1 MARDFNGST
10 QYGQSAINLS
20 AHSKLTVSMWL
31 WIDARSAGSF
41 DMYMELGDGGIG
53 AGRFAIFDDN
63 TTSIFNI
70 FHRGS
75 TGESSGTFP
84 QLATGQWHH
93 LMFTSDFTLSTNEVD
108 LYLNGALQTPSSRPA
123 NINNASGS
131 TYANTTLNFMSRN
144 AASLHGDGKQAEV
157 GIWGGV
163 VLNANEAMALY
174 RGARARDVR
183 PGSLTHHWPMWG
195 NSSPEPFMVSGGTN
209 LTLTSSPPKAN
220 HPPVSLFSRFARQF
234 EDEAA
239 ATVHSHRKVN
249 NLRLFAKIGGG
260 LAS

>member
-41 DMYMELGDGGIG
+41 DMYMEFGPGDQS
-53 AGRFAIFDDN
+53 A
-63 TTSIFNI
+63 
-70 FHRGS
+70 
-75 TGESSGTFP
+75 GTFGIYDESAGGVDKLNIYHVGTNGSSFAKYP
-84 QLATGQWHH
+84 FLTLSQWNHLLFTG
-93 LMFTSDFTLSTNEVD
+93 DFTLSTDEVN

-123 NINNASGS
+123 NINNTSGS

-195 NSSPEPFMVSGGTN
+195 NSSPEPFMVQGGTN
-209 LTLTSSPPKAN
+209 LTLTGSPSKAN
-220 HPPVSLFSRFARQF
+220 HPPVSMFSRMVQQF
-234 EDEAA
+234 QDEAA
-239 ATVHSHRKVN
+239 APS
-249 NLRLFAKIGGG
+249 GGESRYLTLLG
-260 LAS
+260 VG